1 MLFVAAIHADVVALG
16 EAEGIPIGVPL
27 GEEEDTLGDADV
39 VSLVEAGGIGLSNA
53 RGEENVFV

>member
-1 MLFVAAIHADVVALG
+1 MVALG
-16 EAEGIPIGVPL
+16 ETEGIPIGDPL

-53 RGEENVFV
+53 RGEEKILF

>member
-1 MLFVAAIHADVVALG
+1 MVALG
-16 EAEGIPIGVPL
+16 EAERIRIGNPL
-27 GEEEDTLGDADV
+27 GDEEDTLGDADV